1 MNEQQRQIQEKCIAF
16 AVKIDALRKAL
27 NKKHHEYNK
36 ADQIDRSASAIGAL
50 YSEAMYAESKADMVH
65 KLSIAQKECKE
76 TKYWLTL
83 IHKCGYIDDNE
94 FKGLMLNAEEL
105 FRVITAIIK
114 AMKEKKNV

>member
-1 MNEQQRQIQEKCIAF
+1 MNEQQRQIQEKCITF
-16 AVKIDALRKAL
+16 AMKIDTLRKVL
-27 NKKHHEYNK
+27 NKMHHEYNK

-50 YSEAMYAESKADMVH
+50 YSEAMYAESEADYVH
-65 KLSIAQKECKE
+65 KLGIAQKEANE

-105 FRVITAIIK
+105 FRIITAVIR